1 MLTSLALIFLTGL
14 LMAALCQ
21 QIRLP
26 RIIGYG
32 NCSGALCPES
42 SGFADSFYFCGS
54 AENGFDYYSFKGRSF
69 PESVRLKKSRTSG
82 GNDGFCAGKL

>member
-1 MLTSLALIFLTGL
+1 MLTSLALIFDGGPVS
-14 LMAALCQ
+14 ADPASQ
-21 QIRLP
+21 NHWHA
-26 RIIGYG
+26 GYG

-42 SGFADSFYFCGS
+42 SGSADSFYFCGS

>member
-21 QIRLP
+21 HDPASQNHWHA
-26 RIIGYG
+26 GYG

-42 SGFADSFYFCGS
+42 SGSADSFYFCGS

-69 PESVRLKKSRTSG
+69 PESVRLKK
-82 GNDGFCAGKL
+82 K